1 MMTKQYKISIED
13 TQTVTASNEDEAIQ
27 MVQETLN
34 LANLN
39 YDVEEVDDDNV
50 KISTNKSK
58 WSLTAEQQKDLEKK
72 DWEVIPEC
80 KFLDLYREDFTSD
93 SVWQEV
99 CDVFNKRYKKHIT
112 LLTVGIITEEDKNE

>member
-1 MMTKQYKISIED
+1 MLVLDKVYKIFGKEFL
-13 TQTVTASNEDEAIQ
+13 Q
-27 MVQETLN
+27 
-34 LANLN
+34 
-39 YDVEEVDDDNV
+39 
-50 KISTNKSK
+50 
-58 WSLTAEQQKDLEKK
+58 LEKK

-99 CDVFNKRYKKHIT
+99 CAVFNKRYKKHIT

>member
-1 MMTKQYKISIED
+1 MTKW
-13 TQTVTASNEDEAIQ
+13 
-27 MVQETLN
+27 TLT
-34 LANLN
+34 
-39 YDVEEVDDDNV
+39 EKQIKE
-50 KISTNKSK
+50 
-58 WSLTAEQQKDLEKK
+58 LEKK

-112 LLTVGIITEEDKNE
+112 LLTVGIITEENENENT